1 MAPTFYTGD
10 IRRAE
15 TARDKRS
22 DPSEPYTRRGEAR
35 RKVSDTVSGEPHS
48 PITALIV
55 DDDSITRDALKL
67 LLDGPDITVTACCSS
82 AEDCLDEIVRQPPQV
97 ALVDMRM
104 RGDPYA
110 GVTLIRQIRAL
121 SPATVC
127 LALTASDRRGDLL
140 PLAFYAGARGYYRKG
155 YVLGDEL
162 PEIVK
167 RLASGAWE
175 LDPEMATLLLREADQ
190 AAQAG
195 QPAIFTLR
203 EREILRRITRGE
215 RAGAIA
221 SSLNE
226 RESVIQ
232 TSIRNIMGRALE
244 WRGAGGAAAL

>member
-1 MAPTFYTGD
+1 MTATTQAPL
-10 IRRAE
+10 
-15 TARDKRS
+15 K
-22 DPSEPYTRRGEAR
+22 TRRGKAR
-35 RKVSDTVSGEPHS
+35 RKASDGVSGDQGG

-55 DDDSITRDALKL
+55 DDDPIMRVALRL
-67 LLDGPDITVTACCSS
+67 LLEGPDISISASCDS
-82 AEDCLDEIVRQPPQV
+82 AEECLDEIVRRPPQV

-121 SPATVC
+121 SPATIC

-175 LDPEMATLLLREADQ
+175 LDPEMAELLLREADQ
-190 AAQAG
+190 AGQSG
-195 QPAIFTLR
+195 QPSVFTPR
-203 EREILRRITRGE
+203 EREIVRRIAQGE
-215 RAGAIA
+215 RAEGIA

-226 RESVIQ
+226 REAVVQ

-244 WRGAGGAAAL
+244 RRDTRLEGAR

>member
-1 MAPTFYTGD
+1 M
-10 IRRAE
+10 
-15 TARDKRS
+15 
-22 DPSEPYTRRGEAR
+22 
-35 RKVSDTVSGEPHS
+35 SGEPHS

-55 DDDSITRDALKL
+55 DDDPIAREALRL
-67 LLDGPDITVTACCSS
+67 LLEGPDITITACCDS
-82 AEDCLDEIVRQPPQV
+82 AEECLDEFVRQPPQV

-167 RLASGAWE
+167 RLAAGAWE
-175 LDPEMATLLLREADQ
+175 LDPEMATLLLREADH
-190 AAQAG
+190 AAQTG
-195 QPAIFTLR
+195 RPSLFTPR
-203 EREILRRITRGE
+203 EREILLHISRGE
-215 RAGAIA
+215 RAGVIA

-226 RESVIQ
+226 QESVVQ

-244 WRGAGGAAAL
+244 WRDARGGASL